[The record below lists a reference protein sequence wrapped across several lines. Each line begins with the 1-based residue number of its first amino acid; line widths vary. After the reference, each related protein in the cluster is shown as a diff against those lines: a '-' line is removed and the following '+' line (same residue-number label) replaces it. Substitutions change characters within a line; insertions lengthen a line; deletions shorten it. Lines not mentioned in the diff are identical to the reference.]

1 MRLNRNTLITGGLAL
16 GLLAASSL
24 FAESV
29 YVATISDVSKKDT
42 YEVLTREALA
52 TLKNQIKAE
61 ARVFPAALA
70 AAKKEWEADD
80 MTKASSFPATGL
92 APRTVREEG
101 PLSEEVARKKAEKK
115 AERDMESDFDKAAS
129 KTGSAKNKPSEKELE
144 KQEKKARKDAQIDA
158 AATLVQKHLETLAKG
173 TK

>member
-1 MRLNRNTLITGGLAL
+1 MRLNRNTLMIGCLAL

-24 FAESV
+24 SAQSV

-61 ARVFPAALA
+61 TRIFPAAVA

-80 MTKASSFPATGL
+80 MTKGSTFPASSL

-101 PLSEEVARKKAEKK
+101 PLSEEMARKKAEKK
-115 AERDMESDFDKAAS
+115 TERDMESEFDKSAS
-129 KTGSAKNKPSEKELE
+129 KTGSGKNKPSEKELE
-144 KQEKKARKDAQIDA
+144 KLERKARKDAQIDA
-158 AATLVQKHLETLAKG
+158 AATLVQKHLEALAKA